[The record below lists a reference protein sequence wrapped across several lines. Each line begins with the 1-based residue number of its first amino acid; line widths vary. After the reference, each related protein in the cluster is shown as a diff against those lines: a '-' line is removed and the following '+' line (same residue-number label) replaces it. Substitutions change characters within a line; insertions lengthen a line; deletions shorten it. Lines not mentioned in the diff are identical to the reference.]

1 MNLRLSKTIGLGGK
15 PNSAQPSGGGPGGGG
30 PRMGGGEGRG
40 GGGEGMGCIF
50 GGGGGGGN
58 SEQRYNLTFSIGAR
72 NAFNHMNLANP
83 IGNLS
88 SPKFGQSNGLA
99 GGPFNS
105 SAANRSVD
113 LQMNFSF

>member
-1 MNLRLSKTIGLGGK
+1 
-15 PNSAQPSGGGPGGGG
+15 
-30 PRMGGGEGRG
+30 MGRV
-40 GGGEGMGCIF
+40 F
-50 GGGGGGGN
+50 GGGGN

>member
-40 GGGEGMGCIF
+40 GGGEGMGRIF
-50 GGGGGGGN
+50 GGGGGGN